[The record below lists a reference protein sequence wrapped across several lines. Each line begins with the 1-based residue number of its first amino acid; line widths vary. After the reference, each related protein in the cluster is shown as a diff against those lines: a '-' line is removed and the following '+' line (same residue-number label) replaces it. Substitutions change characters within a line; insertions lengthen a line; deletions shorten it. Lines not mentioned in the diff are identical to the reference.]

1 MSAVLH
7 ALLRSTSKK
16 PDLAGCDAEREGA
29 VVTREE
35 AEVWGARRSYA
46 EDLSFWVGTF
56 LSTIQQVDSAR
67 LVEGTSTRE
76 RLEMLKAAR
85 ILE

>member
-1 MSAVLH
+1 M
-7 ALLRSTSKK
+7 
-16 PDLAGCDAEREGA
+16 
-29 VVTREE
+29 VTREE

-76 RLEMLKAAR
+76 RLEMLQAAR